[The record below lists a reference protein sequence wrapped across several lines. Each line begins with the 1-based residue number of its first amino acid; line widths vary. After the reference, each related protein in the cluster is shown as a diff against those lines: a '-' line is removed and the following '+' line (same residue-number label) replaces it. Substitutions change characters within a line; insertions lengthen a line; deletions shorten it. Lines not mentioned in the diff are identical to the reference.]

1 MKRSALV
8 LALVLVVA
16 AAARLIAGEA
26 APEAAAAAA
35 APSAP
40 GELSFTA
47 HNSVYNAEGRF
58 ASWHVTKLDI
68 PEGDLT
74 KGTVEVEV
82 DLASVNEKAAKLAAH
97 LRTADFFDVAKY
109 QKAMIVISGAKPAG
123 EKRYTATASVDLHG
137 VKGTCPVTF
146 EVVSEKP
153 LTIKGTATLD
163 RSAFGI
169 GQPYAA
175 DDKYSPL
182 NEVGIT
188 LNARL
193 SD

>member
-8 LALVLVVA
+8 LTLVLTLA
-16 AAARLIAGEA
+16 AAARLLAGDA
-26 APEAAAAAA
+26 APAAT
-35 APSAP
+35 APPATP
-40 GELSFTA
+40 GELSFAA

-68 PEGDLT
+68 PGGDLT
-74 KGTVEVEV
+74 KGTVEIEV

-109 QKAMIVISGAKPAG
+109 QKATIVISGAKPSG
-123 EKRYTATASVDLHG
+123 EKSYTATASIDLHG

-146 EVVSEKP
+146 EVVSAKP

-169 GQPYAA
+169 GQPYDAN
-175 DDKYSPL
+175 DKYAPL
-182 NEVGIT
+182 NEVGII
-188 LNARL
+188 LNAKL

>member
-1 MKRSALV
+1 MRMKRSALV
-8 LALVLVVA
+8 LTVVLVMA
-16 AAARLIAGEA
+16 AAARLIAGDA
-26 APEAAAAAA
+26 APAATAP
-35 APSAP
+35 PSAP

-47 HNSVYNAEGRF
+47 HNSVYNAEGSF
-58 ASWHVTKLDI
+58 ASWKVTKLDV
-68 PEGDLT
+68 PGGDLT
-74 KGTVEVEV
+74 KGTVEIEV

-109 QKAMIVISGAKPAG
+109 QKATIVISGAKPSG
-123 EKRYTATASVDLHG
+123 EKSYTATASIDLHG

-146 EVVSEKP
+146 EVVSAKP

-169 GQPYAA
+169 GQPYDAA
-175 DDKYSPL
+175 DKYAPL
-182 NEVGIT
+182 NEVGIV
-188 LNARL
+188 LNAKL

>member
-8 LALVLVVA
+8 LTVVLVMA
-16 AAARLIAGEA
+16 AAARLIAGDA
-26 APEAAAAAA
+26 APAAT
-35 APSAP
+35 APPAAP

-47 HNSVYNAEGRF
+47 HNSVYNAEGSF
-58 ASWHVTKLDI
+58 ASWKVTKLDI
-68 PEGDLT
+68 PGGDLT
-74 KGTVEVEV
+74 KGTVEIEV

-97 LRTADFFDVAKY
+97 LRTADFFDVAKF
-109 QKAMIVISGAKPAG
+109 QKATIVISGAKPSS
-123 EKRYTATASVDLHG
+123 EKSYTATASIDLHG

-146 EVVSEKP
+146 EVVSAKP

-169 GQPYAA
+169 GQPYDAA
-175 DDKYSPL
+175 DKYAPL
-182 NEVGIT
+182 NEVGIV
-188 LNARL
+188 LNAKL